1 MQPFV
6 PSSTKKMPKDKS
18 VDELAQDLANRFV
31 YLAAR
36 IRQADTGED
45 IENCIRQMV
54 KAWNGKYTKS

>member
-1 MQPFV
+1 V